1 MKRSFFNLSFLAGWL
16 MLLLAGCQSPM
27 AGDRLPHSGGQKLTT
42 ALSVTPPVD
51 PRQTKSSYAG
61 ADDAVR
67 NWNLF
72 VFENGVLQAK
82 YYQNTGSDLSLN
94 VMTDRPYH
102 YFALANV
109 GDLTGRFVVGTTT
122 VDDMAALRIDADIEN
137 GLPMAWSSAGVI
149 AFSRR
154 QLAAGQ
160 KLPVALTRLVG
171 RYDIVVDRSGLS
183 DWSFTA
189 TRLSL
194 CGVSDVT
201 PFAGR
206 SRASAASVVTDEASA
221 ADLAALNAGSATS
234 YYPVENCLGTLLPE
248 GGSPWNKIPAN
259 IPSDAFPSYIELGG
273 ILRMTDG
280 SQLERQVIYRFCLGE
295 NASDNFDVVRNQT
308 HTVTLQ
314 LSDASIASDGTH
326 WKLEKGSFTDTRSLA
341 FTHESIQLDAGA
353 TVEEPIVRI
362 PAGLKYVVE
371 ADASLVQAGVSVQ
384 GHDWGD
390 VCDSDGLVLTAP
402 AEVSYQTGT
411 IRLKTLDG
419 SKTAAA
425 TLTVGRIP
433 PVMTGL
439 RIEPDEVYLPAF
451 GDDYRVYGYHNPEYA
466 RATPYTFRVYA
477 VYNDGTET
485 DVSTEA
491 GWEGNRFY
499 SYWDGTYY
507 HFINLLAYNG
517 CDGLVTIYRMYYD
530 LDYGVEACMG
540 PSNDEEYNY
549 YLWQATPLSVDSR
562 ASLLTATYSS
572 NGTVWTADVYGTLV
586 NPAKPQR
593 LDITPGESEVFA
605 DGSQVSFSA
614 TCTLTDGSTEDVTDK
629 ASWQADS
636 LVESLGNGQF
646 TVGEVSGE
654 TLVRASYT
662 AGGVTVE
669 ANARLTLL
677 ERTISRIELS
687 LKDGNDWVGGRQEV
701 SLGSQQQWRVRAVYE
716 DGGSRYLYDGF
727 SLTSSQPAVVAV
739 TGSSSRAMALGTA
752 EITASFNGWT
762 SNSVTLDVMQ
772 HSYTYDF
779 YVWPAP
785 IELSWN
791 ETRRFT
797 ARVYR
802 YDNDVLDPSFGTEGS
817 IDVSSE
823 AEWEISDE
831 LLAVASWNAGSRELT
846 AANTTASAVT
856 GKVWA
861 HYDGMSNYSR
871 VTIGVQGSVNPET
884 PTLSVSPTALS
895 WTAAQ
900 AGSSSAKSFT
910 ITSNTDWT
918 IGGGGDHWS
927 VNLDHGSG
935 NATVTVYPTSANAA
949 ATDVVAG
956 LSVSGTGVSARTVTL
971 THKGQNAPPPAT
983 LQYKVVTTLEDA
995 SIQVGGSTTVSA
1007 VLYAS
1012 SDGGDSYP
1020 DVISTQASSFS
1031 NEASGS
1037 HVTLS
1042 GSTVTGASAGSAR
1055 IRGHFVGYS
1064 VAEYVDASLTV
1075 VAAPVSKYLNVSP
1088 MNLSW
1093 AWDASGSS
1101 QSGLISV
1108 SSNTSWTV
1116 KQCSAGFGWSKS
1128 GASVSVWPLADND
1141 SFSDDKTGVLV
1152 LGGDGVSDVTVN
1164 LKQGKR
1170 SKQLTGIRFD
1180 QTSYELV
1187 RIVSGSL
1194 CYWRPFSVTALYD
1207 DGSSTDVTRQAQ
1219 YADQGNLSVN
1229 TSTGRLTAT
1238 AASNGRTLTA
1248 TWQGFSASASYSA
1261 EELECPES
1269 LTVGRL
1275 ESQDEKSRMFVLGDV
1290 TITLSKAFVGTIERE
1305 ESETVTCT
1313 CSPNIV
1319 FEQYQ
1324 PDSGWQFHFTE
1335 NGTGS
1340 VSFSYTLNGKTVSGT
1355 IELICE
1361 MHGKIRKK

>member
-16 MLLLAGCQSPM
+16 LLLLAGCQSPM
-27 AGDRLPHSGGQKLTT
+27 PGELLPHSGGQKLTT
-42 ALSVTPPVD
+42 ALRVTPPLD

-82 YYQNTGSDLSLN
+82 YYQDSGGDLSLDI
-94 VMTDRPYH
+94 MTDRPYR

-109 GDLTGRFVVGTTT
+109 GDQTGRFAVGTTT
-122 VDDMAALRIDADIEN
+122 VDDMTALRIDAGIEN
-137 GLPMAWSSAGVI
+137 GLPMAWSSAGTI

-171 RYDIVVDRSGLS
+171 RYDIVVDRSGLTG
-183 DWSFTA
+183 WSFTA

-206 SRASAASVVTDEASA
+206 SRASAASVVTDEATA
-221 ADLAALNAGSATS
+221 ADLAALNAGSPTS

-248 GGSPWNKIPAN
+248 GGNPWNKIPAN
-259 IPSDAFPSYIELGG
+259 IPADAFPSYIELGG

-280 SQLERQVIYRFCLGE
+280 SQLERQVTYRFCLGE

-314 LSDASIASDGTH
+314 LSDASIAGDDTH
-326 WKLEKGSFTDTRSLA
+326 WKVEKGSFSDTRSLA

-353 TVEEPIVRI
+353 TVEEAIVRT
-362 PAGLKYVVE
+362 PAGLKYIVE

-390 VCDSDGLVLTAP
+390 VCDRDKLVLAAP
-402 AEVSYQTGT
+402 AGVSYQTGV

-439 RIEPDEVYLPAF
+439 RMEPAEVYLPAF
-451 GDDYRVYGYHNPEYA
+451 GDDYRINGHHNQEYA
-466 RATPYTFRVYA
+466 RATPYTFRVYS
-477 VYNDGTET
+477 VYDDGTET
-485 DVSTEA
+485 DVSAEA
-491 GWEGNRFY
+491 RWEANRFY
-499 SYWDGTYY
+499 SYWDGSFYR
-507 HFINLLAYNG
+507 FVNVRASG
-517 CDGLVTIYRMYYD
+517 SCGGRVTIYRMYYE
-530 LDYGVEACMG
+530 LNYGVEAYMG
-540 PSNDEEYNY
+540 PSYDEDYCY
-549 YLWQATPLSVDSR
+549 YLWQAYALSENSH
-562 ASLLTATYSS
+562 ASLLTATYTS
-572 NGTVWTADVYGTLV
+572 NGVTWTADAYGSLI

-593 LDITPGESEVFA
+593 LDITPGESVVYA
-605 DGSQVSFSA
+605 DGSRVSFAA

-646 TVGEVSGE
+646 NVGEVSGE
-654 TLVRASYT
+654 TLVHASYT

-669 ANARLTLL
+669 ADARLTLL
-677 ERTISRIELS
+677 ERTISRIELNV
-687 LKDGNDWVGGRQEV
+687 KDGDDWVGGRQEV

-727 SLTSSQPAVVAV
+727 TLTSSQPAVVAV
-739 TGSSSRAMALGTA
+739 TGSSSRALALGTA
-752 EITASFNGWT
+752 EVTASFSGWT
-762 SNSVTLDVMQ
+762 SNSVTLDVTE
-772 HSYTYDF
+772 HNYTYHL
-779 YVWPAP
+779 YVRPGP
-785 IELSWN
+785 VELSWN

-797 ARVYR
+797 ARVYC
-802 YDNDVLDPSFGTEGS
+802 YDNDVLDTSFGTAGS

-831 LLAVASWNAGSRELT
+831 LLAVASWNADSRELT
-846 AANTTASAVT
+846 AANTTPSAVT

-1261 EELECPES
+1261 AELECPES

-1290 TITLSKAFVGTIERE
+1290 TITLTKAFAGTIERE

-1313 CSPNIV
+1313 CSSNIV

-1340 VSFSYTLNGKTVSGT
+1340 VGFSYTLNGKTVSGT

>member
-1 MKRSFFNLSFLAGWL
+1 MKRSFFHLTFLAGWL
-16 MLLLAGCQSPM
+16 LLLLAGCQSPF
-27 AGDRLPHSGGQKLTT
+27 AGGLLPRDGGQTLTT

-51 PRQTKSSYAG
+51 PRQTKSSYTG

-72 VFENGVLQAK
+72 VFEHGVLQAK
-82 YYQNTGSDLSLN
+82 YYQDSGGDLSLN
-94 VMTDRPYH
+94 VMTDRPYL

-109 GDLTGRFVVGTTT
+109 GDLTGRFAVGSTT
-122 VDDMAALRIDADIEN
+122 VDDMTALRIDAGIEN
-137 GLPMAWSSAGVI
+137 GLPMAWSSGGAI

-171 RYDIVVDRSGLS
+171 RYDIVIDRSGLS
-183 DWSFTA
+183 GWSFTA

-206 SRASAASVVTDEASA
+206 SRASAASVVTDEATA
-221 ADLAALNAGSATS
+221 ADLAALNAGSASS

-259 IPSDAFPSYIELGG
+259 IPSDAFPSYVEIAG

-280 SQLERQVIYRFCLGE
+280 SQLERQVTYRFCLGE

-314 LSDASIASDGTH
+314 LSDASIAGDGTH

-341 FTHESIQLDAGA
+341 FTHASIQLDAGA
-353 TVEEPIVRI
+353 TVEEAIVRT

-371 ADASLVQAGVSVQ
+371 ADASLIQAGVSVQ
-384 GHDWGD
+384 GHAWGD
-390 VCDSDGLVLTAP
+390 VCDNDALVLTAP
-402 AEVSYQTGT
+402 AGVSHQTGT

-485 DVSTEA
+485 DVSAEA

-499 SYWDGTYY
+499 SYWDGTCF
-507 HFINLLAYNG
+507 HFFNIYAYNG
-517 CDGLVTIYRMYYD
+517 CGGHVTIYRLQFD
-530 LDYGVEACMG
+530 NDYAVEACMG
-540 PSNDEEYNY
+540 PSYDEDYYY
-549 YLWQATPLSVDSR
+549 YLWDATLLSGDSR
-562 ASLLTATYSS
+562 ASLLTATYTKS
-572 NGTVWTADVYGTLV
+572 GTSWTADVYGSLV

-593 LDITPGESEVFA
+593 MVITPGECEVYA
-605 DGSQVSFSA
+605 DGSRVSFAA
-614 TCTLTDGSTEDVTDK
+614 TCILTDGSTEDVTDK
-629 ASWQADS
+629 ASWQAGS

-646 TVGEVSGE
+646 NVGEVPGQ
-654 TLVRASYT
+654 TLVHASYT
-662 AGGVTVE
+662 DRGVTVE
-669 ANARLTLL
+669 ADASLTLL
-677 ERTISRIELS
+677 ERTVSRIELS
-687 LKDGNDWVGGRQEV
+687 VKDGDDWVGGRQEV

-727 SLTSSQPAVVAV
+727 TLTSSRPSVVAV
-739 TGSSSRAMALGTA
+739 TGSSSQAMALGTA
-752 EITASFNGWT
+752 EVTASFNGWT
-762 SNSVTLDVMQ
+762 SNSVTLDVTQ
-772 HSYTYDF
+772 HNYTYEF

-797 ARVYR
+797 AHVYR
-802 YDNDVLDPSFGTEGS
+802 YDNNVLDPNFGTAGS
-817 IDVSSE
+817 IDVSAE

-831 LLAVASWNAGSRELT
+831 LLAVASWNAGNRELT

-861 HYDGMSNYSR
+861 HYDGMSNYAR
-871 VTIGVQGSVNPET
+871 VTIQAQGSVNPET

-900 AGSSSAKSFT
+900 AGSSSAQSFT

-918 IGGGGDHWS
+918 VGGSGSHWS
-927 VNLDHGSG
+927 VSPDHGTG
-935 NATVTVYPTSANAA
+935 NATVTVYPTTANGA
-949 ATDVVAG
+949 ATDVVAE
-956 LSVSGTGVSARTVTL
+956 LSVSGTGVSTRTVTL
-971 THKGQNAPPPAT
+971 THQGQHTPPPVT
-983 LQYKVVTTLEDA
+983 VLYKVVTTLEDA
-995 SIQVGGSTTVSA
+995 SIQVGGSTAASA

-1012 SDGGDSYP
+1012 TDGGNSYST
-1020 DVISTQASSFS
+1020 VVSTQASSFS
-1031 NEASGS
+1031 NEAAGS
-1037 HVTLS
+1037 HVTIS
-1042 GSTVTGASAGSAR
+1042 GSTVTGASAGSAC
-1055 IRGHFVGYS
+1055 IRGHFNGYTAD
-1064 VAEYVDASLTV
+1064 VYEDAALAV
-1075 VAAPVSKYLNVSP
+1075 VEAPVSKYLNVSP
-1088 MNLSW
+1088 QNLSW
-1093 AWDASGSS
+1093 SWDASGSA
-1101 QSGLISV
+1101 QGGLISV

-1128 GASVSVWPLADND
+1128 GASVTVWPLADND
-1141 SFSDDKTGVLV
+1141 SFSDEKTGELV
-1152 LGGDGVSDVTVN
+1152 LGGDGVSDVTIY
-1164 LKQGKR
+1164 LTQGKR
-1170 SKQLTGIRFD
+1170 TRKLTGIHFD
-1180 QTSYELV
+1180 QASYELV

-1194 CYWRPFSVTALYD
+1194 CYWQSFSLTAVYD
-1207 DGSSTDVTRQAQ
+1207 DGSSADVTRQAQ
-1219 YADQGNLSVN
+1219 YTDQGNLSVDA
-1229 TSTGRLTAT
+1229 SGGRLTAT
-1238 AASNGRTLTA
+1238 AASSGRTLTA
-1248 TWQGFSASASYSA
+1248 TWQGFSASAAYSA
-1261 EELECPES
+1261 AELECPES

-1290 TITLSKAFVGTIERE
+1290 TITLMKAFAGTIERE

-1313 CSPNIV
+1313 CSSNIV